1 MILDV
6 EGIFS
11 QQSVVSATGPV
22 LVSLTETEF
31 NTNTTTHNVAMP
43 ASVTAGNLILLLW
56 SNDSNDIPTPT
67 GTWTEIYATMGGS
80 SALGALWAKIAAGNE
95 GGTTV
100 DVTTPTVE
108 AAAAQVLVFSNWD
121 GNLANVQAA
130 TSSITITS
138 QTFDCPSLTP
148 SYGAYP
154 SYWLVT
160 LHGSTGQVITSPP
173 PDYTDTVW
181 TRGDPTSTGGQVGSA
196 RRGVLTVSSED
207 PGSFTLDASTTADF
221 LTGTVAIKGA

>member
-6 EGIFS
+6 EGIFA
-11 QQSVVSATGPV
+11 QQSIVTATGPV
-22 LVSLTETEF
+22 FVSLTETGF
-31 NTNTTTHNVAMP
+31 ATDTTDHNVAMP
-43 ASVTAGNLILLLW
+43 ASVAAGDLILLLW

-67 GTWTEIYATMGGS
+67 GTWTEIYGRMGGS
-80 SALGALWAKIAAGNE
+80 SAFGALWAKIAVGNE

-108 AAAAQVLVFSNWD
+108 AAAAQVIVFSDWS
-121 GNLANVQAA
+121 GNLADVQAA
-130 TSSITITS
+130 TSSIIVTS

-154 SYWLVT
+154 SYWLAT
-160 LHGSTGQVITSPP
+160 LHGSTGQVITSGPA
-173 PDYTDTVW
+173 DYTDVVW

-196 RRGVLTVSSED
+196 RRGVLTVSSEY
-207 PGSFTLDASTTADF
+207 PGVFTMDLSTTADF

>member
-6 EGIFS
+6 EGIFA
-11 QQSVVSATGPV
+11 QQSIVTASGPV
-22 LVSLTETEF
+22 FVSLTETGFEIDA
-31 NTNTTTHNVAMP
+31 TTHNVAMP
-43 ASVTAGNLILLLW
+43 ASVTAGDLILLLW
-56 SNDSNDIPTPT
+56 SNDSNDVPSPA
-67 GTWTEIYATMGGS
+67 GTWTEIYSRMGGS
-80 SALGALWAKIAAGNE
+80 SVYGALWARIADGSE

-100 DVTTPTVE
+100 NVETPTVE

-121 GNLANVQAA
+121 GNLSNVQAA
-130 TSSITITS
+130 TSSITVTS
-138 QTFDCPSLTP
+138 QTFDCPPLTP

-154 SYWLVT
+154 SYWLAT
-160 LHGSTGQVITSPP
+160 LHGSTGQLITSPP

-196 RRGVLTVSSED
+196 HRGVLSVASED
-207 PGSFTLDASTTADF
+207 PGVFTMDASTTADF